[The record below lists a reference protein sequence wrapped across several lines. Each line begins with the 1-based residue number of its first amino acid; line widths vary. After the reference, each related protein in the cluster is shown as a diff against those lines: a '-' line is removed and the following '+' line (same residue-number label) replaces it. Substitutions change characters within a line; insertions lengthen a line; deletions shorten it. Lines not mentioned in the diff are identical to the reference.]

1 MATLYKKP
9 SAPKSPNP
17 TIPWLKI
24 GINTLIFGGILYML
38 ISFYPVL
45 SVQAQYYWTQWT
57 SGDNHYQSE
66 VKEVQPTKTFGNLL
80 DEPPTLSAGPAL
92 PHPPVNTDFS
102 VVIPKINV
110 NTPVVADVNPADK
123 AAYLNA
129 LNDGAAHALGTVK
142 PGEVGN
148 SYIFAHSTANI
159 FNIERYAAVFTLL
172 NKLEIG
178 DRITTFYNNK
188 RYDYQITRKYI
199 VDFNDISPL
208 TATYDKPVLT
218 LQTCDPP
225 GTEFQRLIITADL
238 IGTYTH

>member
-9 SAPKSPNP
+9 TVPKASTPA
-17 TIPWLKI
+17 IPWLKI
-24 GINTLIFGGILYML
+24 GINTLIFGGIVYML

-57 SGDNHYQSE
+57 SRDNQYQSE
-66 VKEVQPTKTFGNLL
+66 VVEEPSKSFGDLL
-80 DEPPTLSAGPAL
+80 EEEPVLSAGPAL
-92 PHPPVNTDFS
+92 PHPPVNTNFS
-102 VVIPKINV
+102 VVIPKVNV
-110 NTPVVADVNPADK
+110 NTPVVADVNPGDK
-123 AAYLNA
+123 AAYLDA
-129 LNDGAAHALGTVK
+129 LNYGAAHALGTVK

-148 SYIFAHSTANI
+148 SYIFAHSTADI

-188 RYDYQITRKYI
+188 RFDYKVTRKYI
-199 VDFNDISPL
+199 VDFNDVSPL

-238 IGTYTH
+238 IGTYSH